1 MKSFIGMKNQII
13 IVIAILSVAL
23 LLSSMPIEFQALAT
37 PNPFGQQEIFDS
49 IVKDGRGSASH
60 ITNNRMSDSN
70 MVAISTTTGTNG
82 GAIST
87 PSGNT
92 NQTNQTTPMIS
103 VDVINSTYIVP
114 KEIDEDDSERRIS
127 RAIRDRINDI
137 SHTVVMSNATII
149 STATISNSFVDESTT
164 VNNYT
169 RLLEIIPDQVEVTLA
184 GIRATSQPANPTI
197 EIQTDIETVCDA
209 NNTTLAECNINIR
222 IH

>member
-1 MKSFIGMKNQII
+1 
-13 IVIAILSVAL
+13 
-23 LLSSMPIEFQALAT
+23 
-37 PNPFGQQEIFDS
+37 
-49 IVKDGRGSASH
+49 
-60 ITNNRMSDSN
+60 

-92 NQTNQTTPMIS
+92 NQTNQTTPMIQV
-103 VDVINSTYIVP
+103 VDVINQTYIVP

>member
-1 MKSFIGMKNQII
+1 
-13 IVIAILSVAL
+13 
-23 LLSSMPIEFQALAT
+23 
-37 PNPFGQQEIFDS
+37 
-49 IVKDGRGSASH
+49 
-60 ITNNRMSDSN
+60 

-82 GAIST
+82 GAMST
-87 PSGNT
+87 PSGSA
-92 NQTNQTTPMIS
+92 NQTAPMIS
-103 VDVINSTYIVP
+103 VVDVINSTYIVP

-127 RAIRDRINDI
+127 RAIRDRINDVA
-137 SHTVVMSNATII
+137 HTVVMSNATII

-169 RLLEIIPDQVEVTLA
+169 RLLEIIPDQVEVALA

-222 IH
+222 IR

>member
-13 IVIAILSVAL
+13 IVIAILLVGL
-23 LLSSMPIEFQALAT
+23 LLSSIPIEFQALAT
-37 PNPFGQQEIFDS
+37 PNPFGQQVMVDS

-70 MVAISTTTGTNG
+70 MVAISTTTTGTNG
-82 GAIST
+82 GAIAT
-87 PSGNT
+87 PSGNA
-92 NQTNQTTPMIS
+92 NQTTPMIS
-103 VDVINSTYIVP
+103 VVDVINSTYIVP

-127 RAIRDRINDI
+127 RAIRDRINDVA
-137 SHTVVMSNATII
+137 HTVVMSNATII

-169 RLLEIIPDQVEVTLA
+169 RLLEIIPDQVEVALA

-209 NNTTLAECNINIR
+209 NNTNLAECNINIR
-222 IH
+222 IR

>member
-1 MKSFIGMKNQII
+1 LKNQII
-13 IVIAILSVAL
+13 IGIAISSVAL
-23 LLSSMPIEFQALAT
+23 LLSSVPIEFQALAT
-37 PNPFGQQEIFDS
+37 PNPYGQQVMFDS

-70 MVAISTTTGTNG
+70 VVAISTTTGTNG

-92 NQTNQTTPMIS
+92 NQTTPMIS
-103 VDVINSTYIVP
+103 VVDVINSTYIVP

-169 RLLEIIPDQVEVTLA
+169 RLLEIIPDQVEVALA
-184 GIRATSQPANPTI
+184 GIRATSQAANPTI
-197 EIQTDIETVCDA
+197 
-209 NNTTLAECNINIR
+209 
-222 IH
+222 